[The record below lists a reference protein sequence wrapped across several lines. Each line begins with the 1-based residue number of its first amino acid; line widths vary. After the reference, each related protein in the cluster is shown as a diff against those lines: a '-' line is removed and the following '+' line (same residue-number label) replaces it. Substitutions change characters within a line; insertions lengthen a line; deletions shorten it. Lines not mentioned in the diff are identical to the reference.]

1 MTTGLEHDF
10 ELLRSFDGT
19 PIATRLLGGGAG
31 LPVLVVNAIG
41 ANLAAWRRALVD
53 LVEERPV
60 LTWDHRGL
68 HASGP
73 PATDRLDAGA
83 HAEDAVAALDRHGF
97 ERCAVVAW
105 SSGTRIGLELVSRY
119 PERVAGMVLVCG
131 SYGHSLGRL
140 LRLELGSFLPLVAS
154 VAKYFSWFVEGPLAA
169 VASRPELAGLIRQS
183 GFVGA
188 TADGAALADI
198 FRGMAACDMR
208 MLLESYE
215 KVAGDPA
222 PHLLDSISCAVLA
235 VAGNKDIVTPP
246 ALMEATVER
255 IPGARLTVY
264 EGATHYLPIEF
275 PARLSED
282 IRKFLSDL
290 PAG

>member
-1 MTTGLEHDF
+1 MTGLEHEH

-19 PIATRLLGGGAG
+19 LIATRLLGAG
-31 LPVLVVNAIG
+31 DALPLLVVNALG
-41 ANLAAWRRALVD
+41 ANLAAWRRTMVD
-53 LVEERPV
+53 LVEARPV
-60 LTWDHRGL
+60 VTWDHRGL
-68 HASGP
+68 HASGA
-73 PATDRLDAGA
+73 PATDRLDSGA
-83 HAEDAVAALDRHGF
+83 HAEDAVAALDRYGF

-105 SSGTRIGLELVSRY
+105 SSGTRIALELGSRY

-140 LRLELGSFLPLVAS
+140 LRLEIGSVFPLVAS
-154 VAKYFSWFVEGPLAA
+154 VAKHFSWLMEAPVAA
-169 VASRPELAGLIRQS
+169 LASRPELAGLIRQS

-208 MLLESYE
+208 ILLESYE

-222 PHLLDSISCAVLA
+222 PHLLDSIECAVLA
-235 VAGNKDIVTPP
+235 IAGNKDIVTPP
-246 ALMEATVER
+246 AVMEATAER
-255 IPGARLTVY
+255 LPGARLTVY

-275 PARLSED
+275 PARLAED

-290 PAG
+290 PAN

>member
-1 MTTGLEHDF
+1 MTTGLEHEV
-10 ELLRSFDGT
+10 ELVKSFDGT
-19 PIATRLLGGGAG
+19 LIATRPLGAGDG

-41 ANLAAWRRALVD
+41 ANLAAWRRALID

-68 HASGP
+68 HASGA

-97 ERCAVVAW
+97 ERCAIVAW
-105 SSGTRIGLELVSRY
+105 SSGTRIALELATRY
-119 PERVAGMVLVCG
+119 PERAAGMVLVCG
-131 SYGHSLGRL
+131 SFGHALGRL
-140 LRLELGSFLPLVAS
+140 LRLEIGSVFPLVAS
-154 VAKYFSWFVEGPLAA
+154 VAKHFSWLAEGPLAA
-169 VASRPELAGLIRQS
+169 LAARPELAGLIRQS

-208 MLLESYE
+208 VLLESYE

-222 PHLLDSISCAVLA
+222 PHLLDSITCAVLA
-235 VAGNKDIVTPP
+235 IAGDRDIVTPP
-246 ALMEATVER
+246 ALMEATAER
-255 IPGARLTVY
+255 IPGARLVVY

-275 PARLSED
+275 PGRLSED
-282 IRKFLSDL
+282 IRKFLAEL
-290 PAG
+290 PAS

>member
-1 MTTGLEHDF
+1 MTTGLEHDL

-19 PIATRLLGGGAG
+19 LIATRLLGEGDA
-31 LPVLVVNAIG
+31 LPVLVVNALG
-41 ANLAAWRRALVD
+41 ANLAAWRRTLVD

-73 PATDRLDAGA
+73 PETDRLDAGA
-83 HAEDAVAALDRHGF
+83 HAEDAVAALDGHGF

-105 SSGTRIGLELVSRY
+105 SSGTRIALELVTRY
-119 PERVAGMVLVCG
+119 PERVVGMVLVCG

-140 LRLELGSFLPLVAS
+140 MRLEVGSVFPLVAS
-154 VAKYFSWFVEGPLAA
+154 VAKHFSWLVDGPLAA
-169 VASRPELAGLIRQS
+169 LVSRPELAGLIRQS

-222 PHLLDSISCAVLA
+222 PHLLDTITCAVLA
-235 VAGNKDIVTPP
+235 IAGNKDIVTPP
-246 ALMEATVER
+246 ALMQAAVDR
-255 IPGARLTVY
+255 IPGARMTIY

-275 PARLSED
+275 PARLAED